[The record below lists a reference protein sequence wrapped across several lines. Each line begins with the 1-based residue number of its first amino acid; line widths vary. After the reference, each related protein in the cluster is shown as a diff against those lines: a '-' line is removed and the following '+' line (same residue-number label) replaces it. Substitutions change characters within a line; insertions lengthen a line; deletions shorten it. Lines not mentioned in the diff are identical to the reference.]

1 MTTMRVRHLLIAA
14 LTGAALSLVSSPS
27 RALERLVLRLPF
39 LETSVTINLGDVQS
53 TSELI
58 RQSPDLADL
67 QMAGDTR
74 VFEMIDKV
82 FLTPLPVETKAL
94 LQGSTGQPL
103 LEQALWA
110 ATQLVELEG
119 TPPDPS
125 GRMLTDALVAA
136 DEIGQPNVLGF
147 LRSMPWE
154 QASIDFSKVAVVANW
169 LKTNLEQGV
178 ALVQATQAATVN

>member
-1 MTTMRVRHLLIAA
+1 MRVRHLLIAA

-74 VFEMIDKV
+74 VFELIDKV
-82 FLTPLPVETKAL
+82 SVSYTHLRAHET
-94 LQGSTGQPL
+94 
-103 LEQALWA
+103 
-110 ATQLVELEG
+110 
-119 TPPDPS
+119 
-125 GRMLTDALVAA
+125 
-136 DEIGQPNVLGF
+136 
-147 LRSMPWE
+147 
-154 QASIDFSKVAVVANW
+154 
-169 LKTNLEQGV
+169 
-178 ALVQATQAATVN
+178 